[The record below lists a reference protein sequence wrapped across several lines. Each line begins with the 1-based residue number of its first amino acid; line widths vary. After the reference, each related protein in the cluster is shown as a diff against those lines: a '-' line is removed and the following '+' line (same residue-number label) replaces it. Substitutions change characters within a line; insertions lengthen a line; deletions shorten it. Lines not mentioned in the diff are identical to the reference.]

1 MLPNNDIVRS
11 VFTDPSE
18 GILSGLQKGSF
29 LIDSS
34 TVDPAVS
41 KEVAALAK
49 NAGAECFVDAPVSG
63 KFIYY
68 ENFPVF
74 FGHLHKGV
82 AIVQVESRPSLP
94 RISLAWNR
102 K

>member
-68 ENFPVF
+68 ENLPVF
-74 FGHLHKGV
+74 LLIKWSFAQGRGT
-82 AIVQVESRPSLP
+82 RTG
-94 RISLAWNR
+94 
-102 K
+102 

>member
-63 KFIYY
+63 
-68 ENFPVF
+68 NLPVF
-74 FGHLHKGV
+74 LLIKWSFGQG
-82 AIVQVESRPSLP
+82 RG
-94 RISLAWNR
+94 NR
-102 K
+102 TG

>member
-1 MLPNNDIVRS
+1 MVTMLPNNDIVRS
-11 VFTDPSE
+11 VFTDPSD

-41 KEVAALAK
+41 KEVAGLAK

-63 KFIYY
+63 GVNAAGKYKRIFCY
-68 ENFPVF
+68 E
-74 FGHLHKGV
+74 
-82 AIVQVESRPSLP
+82 
-94 RISLAWNR
+94 ISYN
-102 K
+102 